1 MIIFK
6 ILFWPF
12 YLFFKLI
19 KVVGQAMFVND
30 VIDHFD
36 NK

>member
-1 MIIFK
+1 MIILK

-12 YLFFKLI
+12 YLSFWLF

-30 VIDHFD
+30 VIDHFHEH
-36 NK
+36 